1 MSEPVAC
8 GSTLARA
15 PRATRQCARQCDKAA
30 EVTAGAPF
38 ELDGDAVGDAEA
50 IGIVLVHGFTGTPF
64 EVRYLGE
71 QLARQGFYVRAP
83 LLPGH
88 GTSLEDLDRMTWPDW
103 AGAVERAADAM
114 AARCARVAVV
124 GQSLGGLLALHLG
137 SRRPELAAIGTLAAP
152 LWLPPLAARVAAST
166 QGGLLRRVRRLPK
179 LGGSDVRDR
188 RARAENP
195 CYDAIPT
202 RALGQ
207 LLALMRIVD
216 DELPR
221 VLPPVLVL
229 HGARDHTA
237 PAACAARIAARA
249 RAERV
254 RILPRSY
261 HLIAVDVERDIVA
274 AEVGGFVRRAASAA
288 HRRGGGDP
296 ACAT

>member
-1 MSEPVAC
+1 
-8 GSTLARA
+8 
-15 PRATRQCARQCDKAA
+15 
-30 EVTAGAPF
+30 VTAGAPF
-38 ELDGDAVGDAEA
+38 ELAGDDGAETV
-50 IGIVLVHGFTGTPF
+50 GIVLVHGFTGTPF

-71 QLARQGFYVRAP
+71 RLAREGFRVRAP

-88 GTSLEDLDRMTWPDW
+88 GATLEELDRTTWQDW
-103 AGAVERAADAM
+103 AGAVERAVDALRD
-114 AARCARVAVV
+114 RCARVALI

-137 SRRPELAAIGTLAAP
+137 SRRTDLVAIGTLAAP
-152 LWLPPLAARVAAST
+152 LWLPWLAARVAAST
-166 QGGLLRRVRRLPK
+166 QRGLLRRVRAIPK

-207 LLALMRIVD
+207 LLAFMQIVD

-221 VLPPVLVL
+221 VAAPVLVL

-249 RAERV
+249 RAARL

-261 HLIAVDVERDIVA
+261 HLIAADVERDIVA
-274 AEVGGFVRRAASAA
+274 AEVASFVRRASRAPTASQPPP
-288 HRRGGGDP
+288 RS
-296 ACAT
+296 